1 MDFLPGAMIGGKYRL
16 ERKIAEGGVGEVWIA
31 VDQKSRR
38 VAIKRL
44 LPDTAKDRELVAR
57 FRREAVL
64 LGKLQSEHV
73 SQVIEQITDPKFGLL
88 LIMEFVDGESLA
100 DLLDKRGKLPV
111 LEVIA
116 IGIDIARAIGVLH
129 EANIIHRDL
138 KPENVILRRLSGGG
152 NKAVLIDFGF
162 ARLDPHGQGKRPQD
176 DALTGI
182 TRADTMLGTVAYMA
196 PEQVLNSRD
205 VGRGADIYALGAI
218 LYRAV
223 TGRHVFGDLDDLG
236 YARAKLDGEAPPLVI
251 DRINLTAASLAK
263 IITRALK
270 RKPADRFDKIETMLK
285 DLEGLRELPAATDD
299 ADAPTQNAPI
309 SSLLG
314 SGAVDLAKLQTKDG
328 ATSQTDRVVVNVPAP
343 PPLDPLPVPM
353 GAATPVPDESSVTRP
368 RQVGVQTI
376 PMPQSNPLIAPPP
389 PPPPN
394 PQVPL
399 PLRLAPPP
407 VPPKLPPMPVS
418 AGVDDDVPAFLRNT
432 GQNRAAMAQ
441 VPVPKPGV
449 DDDLPAHL
457 RNTAR
462 NRAVV
467 VVPPGVDDDVP
478 AHLRNTSKT
487 HGLAATP
494 VGPLAMGPKK
504 NASAGISFGAAIVSM
519 AITLIAGLIAGW
531 IIHASL
537 AGMSP
542 TEIPKHTNSKH

>member
-111 LEVIA
+111 PEVIA

-205 VGRGADIYALGAI
+205 VGRAADIYALGAI

-263 IITRALK
+263 VIMRGLK
-270 RKPADRFDKIETMLK
+270 RRPADRFDKIETLLK
-285 DLEGLRELPAATDD
+285 ELEGLRELPAATED

-309 SSLLG
+309 STLLG
-314 SGAVDLAKLQTKDG
+314 SGAVNLASLQTKDG

-343 PPLDPLPVPM
+343 PPAAAPLPAPN
-353 GAATPVPDESSVTRP
+353 GATTVPDESSVTRP

-376 PMPQSNPLIAPPP
+376 PLPHPNPLVPPAPPP
-389 PPPPN
+389 PN
-394 PQVPL
+394 LQTPL

-407 VPPKLPPMPVS
+407 VPPKLPPVGANP
-418 AGVDDDVPAFLRNT
+418 GVDDDAPAFLRNT
-432 GQNRAAMAQ
+432 AQNRAAMAQ
-441 VPVPKPGV
+441 QHPPMPGV
-449 DDDLPAHL
+449 DDDLPAQL

-462 NRAVV
+462 NRPVV
-467 VVPPGVDDDVP
+467 VVPPGVDDDAP

-487 HGLAATP
+487 RGLPASPPAPFAAD
-494 VGPLAMGPKK
+494 PKK
-504 NASAGISFGAAIVSM
+504 NVSGGISFGTAIVSM

-542 TEIPKHTNSKH
+542 TELPKQTNSKH

>member
-88 LIMEFVDGESLA
+88 LVMEFVDGESLA
-100 DLLDKRGKLPV
+100 DLLDKRGRLPV
-111 LEVIA
+111 PEVIA
-116 IGIDIARAIGVLH
+116 MGIDIARAIGVLH
-129 EANIIHRDL
+129 DANIIHRDL

-205 VGRGADIYALGAI
+205 VGRAADIYALGAI

-223 TGRHVFGDLDDLG
+223 TGRHVFGDLDDVG
-236 YARAKLDGEAPPLVI
+236 YARAKLDGEAQPLVI
-251 DRINLTAASLAK
+251 DRINMTAAAVAK
-263 IITRALK
+263 VIMRALK

-285 DLEGLRELPAATDD
+285 ELEALRNIPAATDD

-314 SGAVDLAKLQTKDG
+314 SDAANMAKLQVRDG
-328 ATSQTDRVVVNVPAP
+328 ATSTTDRVVVNVPEPAAAP
-343 PPLDPLPVPM
+343 EPSPAPSP
-353 GAATPVPDESSVTRP
+353 AAAPPDESSVTRP
-368 RQVGVQTI
+368 RQVGMQTI
-376 PMPQSNPLIAPPP
+376 PIPQPSPLLAPPP
-389 PPPPN
+389 PPLPG
-394 PQVPL
+394 PQTPL
-399 PLRLAPPP
+399 ALRLAPPP
-407 VPPKLPPMPVS
+407 VPPKLPPAGAP
-418 AGVDDDVPAFLRNT
+418 GVDDDAPAFLRNT
-432 GQNRAAMAQ
+432 GQNRPIAAGVDDGLPAHLRNTAQ
-441 VPVPKPGV
+441 NRAVVAPSPGV

-457 RNTAR
+457 RNTSRTRGLPAQMPVSP
-462 NRAVV
+462 VV
-467 VVPPGVDDDVP
+467 G
-478 AHLRNTSKT
+478 T
-487 HGLAATP
+487 
-494 VGPLAMGPKK
+494 PKK
-504 NASAGISFGAAIVSM
+504 SAGGISFGAAIISM
-519 AITLIAGLIAGW
+519 TITLIAGLVAGW

-537 AGMSP
+537 FGMSP
-542 TEIPKHTNSKH
+542 TEMPAQTKTKH

>member
-1 MDFLPGAMIGGKYRL
+1 MDFLPSAMIGGKYRL

-73 SQVIEQITDPKFGLL
+73 SQVIEQITEPKFGLL
-88 LIMEFVDGESLA
+88 LVMEFVDGESLA
-100 DLLDKRGKLPV
+100 DLLDKRGRLPV
-111 LEVIA
+111 PEVIA

-138 KPENVILRRLSGGG
+138 KPENVILRRLSEGG

-223 TGRHVFGDLDDLG
+223 TGRHVFGDLDDIG
-236 YARAKLDGEAPPLVI
+236 YARAKLDGEAAPLVI
-251 DRINLTAASLAK
+251 DRINASAAALAK
-263 IITRALK
+263 VIMRALK
-270 RKPADRFDKIETMLK
+270 RKPADRFDNIETMLK
-285 DLEGLRELPAATDD
+285 ELEALRTMAATTDD
-299 ADAPTQNAPI
+299 TDAPTQNAPI

-314 SGAVDLAKLQTKDG
+314 SDAVDMAKLQAKDG
-328 ATSQTDRVVVNVPAP
+328 ATSRTDRVVVNVPAP
-343 PPLDPLPVPM
+343 PPLDPSPPAA
-353 GAATPVPDESSVTRP
+353 AATSSDESSVTRP
-368 RQVGVQTI
+368 RQAGVQTI
-376 PMPQSNPLIAPPP
+376 PMPHPNPLMAPPP
-389 PPPPN
+389 PPLA
-394 PQVPL
+394 PQAPQ
-399 PLRLAPPP
+399 LRLAPPP
-407 VPPKLPPMPVS
+407 VPPKLPPVS
-418 AGVDDDVPAFLRNT
+418 ATPGVDDDAPAYLRNT
-432 GQNRAAMAQ
+432 GQNRTAMQ
-441 VPVPKPGV
+441 TVPMAGL
-449 DDDLPAHL
+449 DDDTSARL
-457 RNTAR
+457 RATAQ
-462 NRAVV
+462 NRAV

-478 AHLRNTSKT
+478 AYLRNTSKT
-487 HGLAATP
+487 RGLPAQVPA
-494 VGPLAMGPKK
+494 PLAPGAK
-504 NASAGISFGAAIVSM
+504 NTASGGISFGAAIVSM

-542 TEIPKHTNSKH
+542 MEMPKQTNSKH